1 MHNPLYC
8 IVGTCCLLIL
18 SSCSRDKIY
27 TLKELSNNFDNQL
40 KLAITAH
47 ADFKAINKKYEK
59 KTTEEIK
66 ALLTEPNISFVTAS
80 YGLYYLGFNH
90 IQHKKEAKVRE
101 GIKYLHVAADQYYN
115 PFAMSTL
122 GRMYYTSTEGLP
134 EGIEQNVILA
144 YYYTNL
150 AIALGNITAEKSKK
164 GQYVLDYV
172 SRNSLGL
179 FDALNTQLVQVRY
192 DVPKAEAKLKNHLE
206 KIKKAYTQNY
216 LSH

>member
-80 YGLYYLGFNH
+80 YGLYYLGFNT
-90 IQHKKEAKVRE
+90 KKKQRSER
-101 GIKYLHVAADQYYN
+101 G
-115 PFAMSTL
+115 
-122 GRMYYTSTEGLP
+122 
-134 EGIEQNVILA
+134 
-144 YYYTNL
+144 
-150 AIALGNITAEKSKK
+150 
-164 GQYVLDYV
+164 
-172 SRNSLGL
+172 
-179 FDALNTQLVQVRY
+179 
-192 DVPKAEAKLKNHLE
+192 
-206 KIKKAYTQNY
+206 
-216 LSH
+216 